1 MRRPQAGQEFAGD
14 KRPRVTVYAA
24 CFATLSVFMSKT
36 QKQSSARQRRAADEM
51 NAADG
56 WTLHE
61 RPGFL
66 IRRLHQI
73 HVALFAK
80 HCEPFGVTPVQFSL
94 LTALATRGVA
104 DQTLLAADVA
114 LDRTTATGAIKR
126 LQDRGLARRVASA
139 GDRRARLW
147 STTTKGGELLEKM
160 QARVREAH
168 DATIAAL
175 APGERT
181 LLVAVLRRLV
191 AAHETAGADAPDFS
205 HAEAFQLRASASSSR
220 AKAAS
225 SAGRPKRS
233 QSGRAGKRRTSTP

>member
-1 MRRPQAGQEFAGD
+1 
-14 KRPRVTVYAA
+14 
-24 CFATLSVFMSKT
+24 MSKI
-36 QKQSSARQRRAADEM
+36 QKQSSARQSRALDKMSATES
-51 NAADG
+51 
-56 WTLHE
+56 WTLHD

-94 LTALATRGVA
+94 LTALAARGVA

-126 LQDRGLARRVASA
+126 LQDRGLAQRVASA

-147 STTTKGGELLEKM
+147 SMTTKGGDLLEKM
-160 QARVREAH
+160 QASVREAH

-175 APGERT
+175 APAERS
-181 LLVAVLRRLV
+181 LLVALLRRLV
-191 AAHETAGADAPDFS
+191 AAHEAAARANAPDLT
-205 HAEAFQLRASASSSR
+205 HAATFQLRASASSSR
-220 AKAAS
+220 VKAAS
-225 SAGRPKRS
+225 SDGRPKRS